1 MEIRVDHDLCEG
13 NAVCVRLAPKVFALN
28 EDDDQV
34 ELLERNPAEELL
46 PRVRKAVERCPKAA
60 LSLQE

>member
-1 MEIRVDHDLCEG
+1 MEIKVDRDLCEG
-13 NAVCVRLAPKVFALN
+13 NAVCVGLVPKVFALN

-34 ELLERNPAEELL
+34 ELLEPNPGEELL

-60 LSLQE
+60 LSLHE